1 MSVYDNIRQAIE
13 GRIRTGEYPPGS
25 KLPSEPEL
33 IATYRASRGTVRR
46 ALDELEQQ
54 GIIARR
60 SGDGTYVIRTPKVA
74 RIASFT
80 KRLQNAGI
88 QPSNRVINFRKVAL
102 AETQGRVAEAFV
114 NESVVPDNLFFFY
127 VERVRYANETP
138 ISIQKV
144 YLLASDF
151 SPNFLEKEDFNG
163 SLYAIYKSYQR
174 RVMWADEIV
183 QARIGQPDELALLHM
198 SALPF
203 TEQIVYERNRISYD
217 EFNRPLEV
225 LISVD
230 RADYVG
236 GFKYR
241 VVEDEPHFTP
251 HKADSVE

>member
-1 MSVYDNIRQAIE
+1 MSVYDSIRQQIE
-13 GRIRTGEYPPGS
+13 GMIRTGQYPPGS

-33 IATYRASRGTVRR
+33 IATYKASRGTVRR
-46 ALDELEQQ
+46 ALDELEQH

-60 SGDGTYVIRTPKVA
+60 SGDGTYVIRTPKEA

-80 KRLQNAGI
+80 RRLLNAGI
-88 QPSNRVINFRKVAL
+88 KPSNRVTKLQKLSLV
-102 AETQGRVAEAFV
+102 ETEGRVAEAFV
-114 NESVVPDNLFFFY
+114 TDAVDPEMLLFY
-127 VERVRYANETP
+127 HVERVRYANDTP
-138 ISIQKV
+138 ISVQKV

-151 SPNFLEKEDFNG
+151 SENFLEKEDFNG
-163 SLYAIYKSYQR
+163 SLYAIYKTYHR

-183 QARIGQPDELALLHM
+183 QARMGQPEELELLGMDDLEYSQH
-198 SALPF
+198 
-203 TEQIVYERNRISYD
+203 IVYERHRISYD

-241 VVEDEPHFTP
+241 VVEDEPHFTL
-251 HKADSVE
+251 HKYSSE